1 MVVVPWA
8 SGVQDDANIDSLSK
22 CSLPP
27 IWPMPEMSASDVR
40 QAAVRK
46 FIDSENEE
54 NLYLLQD
61 GTLIAEWIRTSLIR
75 RVEQPSDLLVPLKN
89 MAYCGE
95 PHQGK
100 VEYAQIPPKPKKVTV
115 NVDLDELKNYYSM
128 LNFQKESHAA
138 GVTQFINYLEQNK
151 TE

>member
-1 MVVVPWA
+1 
-8 SGVQDDANIDSLSK
+8 
-22 CSLPP
+22 
-27 IWPMPEMSASDVR
+27 
-40 QAAVRK
+40 
-46 FIDSENEE
+46 
-54 NLYLLQD
+54 
-61 GTLIAEWIRTSLIR
+61 
-75 RVEQPSDLLVPLKN
+75 